1 MESILAKYKDAL
13 QVSQCNH
20 CPAKKTSCSWTGSCI
35 NICHNAGYSLRALAD
50 STTHGETEPEQ
61 QTHRRLPCA
70 MSVRRCPDLDCLLST
85 EILVR
90 LGRVGG
96 PPLFS
101 PSRFFG
107 GFGVAEEGMATA
119 LHAASTGRCLLSN
132 LRDWWS
138 PPTTADAGTSG
149 AWGFSVCRGS
159 EKIPKAAKRCNA
171 APSK

>member
-1 MESILAKYKDAL
+1 MQPLPCEEDVLLLDREFAL
-13 QVSQCNH
+13 TFAIM
-20 CPAKKTSCSWTGSCI
+20 PAIASV
-35 NICHNAGYSLRALAD
+35 HLAD

-107 GFGVAEEGMATA
+107 GF
-119 LHAASTGRCLLSN
+119 
-132 LRDWWS
+132 W
-138 PPTTADAGTSG
+138 
-149 AWGFSVCRGS
+149 CRGRKGWPRPCTPHPQDGACSATCGTGGRLRRQRMQGPRELGASQSAVVPKRSPKPQNDATLRQAS
-159 EKIPKAAKRCNA
+159 EVPPGEGFKR
-171 APSK
+171 